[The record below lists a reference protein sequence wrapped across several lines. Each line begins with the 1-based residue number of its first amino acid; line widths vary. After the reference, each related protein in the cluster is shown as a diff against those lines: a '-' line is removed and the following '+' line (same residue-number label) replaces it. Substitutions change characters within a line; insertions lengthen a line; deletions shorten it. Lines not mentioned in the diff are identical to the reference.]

1 MKKHLTTHILIILFI
16 FFSTPIIHSGEESRI
31 NLRPYYKELSVPE
44 VQEIPNVEIRKK
56 ELWGFHGHSTIDH
69 DYYLKTINDDKV
81 VVDSATGLMWHQ
93 SGSDKYVSWKGG
105 AKKWIDKL
113 NKEGYA
119 GFHDWRLPTVE
130 EAASL
135 LESEKKN
142 GNLHIDPVFDKK
154 QWSIWTRDSHIS
166 DDSLFLNGAWRVSF
180 SDGIV
185 SWGNN
190 SFDIFYIRPVRLS
203 K

>member
-1 MKKHLTTHILIILFI
+1 MKKHITTHILIILFI
-16 FFSTPIIHSGEESRI
+16 FFSTPIIRAGEEPRI
-31 NLRPYYKELSVPE
+31 NLRPYYKELSVAQ
-44 VQEIPNVEIRKK
+44 VQEIPNVKIRKK
-56 ELWGFHGHSTIDH
+56 ERWGFHGHSTIDSDFH
-69 DYYLKTINDDKV
+69 LKTINDDKV

-93 SGSDKYVSWKGG
+93 SGSDKYLSWKG

-119 GFHDWRLPTVE
+119 GFQDWRLPTVE

-135 LESEKKN
+135 LEPEKKS

-166 DDSLFLNGAWRVSF
+166 DDSLSLNGAWRVSF

-185 SWGNN
+185 SWGSN
-190 SFDIFYIRPVRLS
+190 SLDIFYIRPVRLS